1 MKKYIAMNRFKIVHG
16 KESDFENIWRKRENF
31 VKLSVKWIV
40 TVVLTSFSIYMVFAL
55 NPEGQLRILFNV
67 LTFAGIYGL
76 AAIGLNVHFGLTG
89 LLNFGHASFMG
100 VGAYVTLLLIPH
112 AAGREGQI
120 TETGLPFLLALVIG
134 ILSAALFGLLLGL
147 PAIRL
152 RGDYLAIVT
161 IAAAE
166 IFRLLVRDLESV
178 TGGVYG
184 IINFSDSLQKYRP
197 NFIETFVSK
206 YDLNAGQIWVGFLSW
221 VSIFFV
227 LLLLKRLNSSPWGR
241 ALRAVREDEDAV
253 RALGKNAVW
262 LKLQSFMLGAGI
274 AGLAGVFLAFNYG
287 SLQTTLFVPLLTF
300 YVWAIMILGGVGS
313 LSGPVFGSVIFWVI
327 ISETD
332 RLAALIFENANG
344 QQLAGV
350 RFVLVGLLIM
360 ILMIFRPS
368 GLLGKKEELLLNVK

>member
-1 MKKYIAMNRFKIVHG
+1 M
-16 KESDFENIWRKRENF
+16 
-31 VKLSVKWIV
+31 KLSIKWVV
-40 TVVLTSFSIYMVFAL
+40 TVVLTCFSIYMVFAL

-134 ILSAALFGLLLGL
+134 ILSASLFGLLLGL

-184 IINFSDSLQKYRP
+184 VINFSDSLQQYRP
-197 NFIETFVSK
+197 SFIETFVSK

>member
-1 MKKYIAMNRFKIVHG
+1 M
-16 KESDFENIWRKRENF
+16 
-31 VKLSVKWIV
+31 KLSIKWVV
-40 TVVLTSFSIYMVFAL
+40 TILITIFSIYLVFAL
-55 NPEGQLRILFNV
+55 NVEGPLRILFNL

-112 AAGREGQI
+112 AAGREGEI
-120 TETGLPFLLALVIG
+120 TESGLPFLLAVFIGVI
-134 ILSAALFGLLLGL
+134 AASLFGLLLGL

-166 IFRLLVRDLESV
+166 IFRLLVRDLESI

-197 NFIETFVSK
+197 IFLENFVSN
-206 YDLNAGQIWVGFLSW
+206 YELNPSQIWVGLLSW
-221 VSIFFV
+221 ISILFV
-227 LLLLKRLNSSPWGR
+227 LLILRRLTNSPWGR

-287 SLQTTLFVPLLTF
+287 SLQTTTFVPLLTF

-313 LSGPVFGSVIFWVI
+313 LSGPIFGSIIFWVI

-332 RLAALIFENANG
+332 KLASLIFENANG

>member
-1 MKKYIAMNRFKIVHG
+1 MKFSI
-16 KESDFENIWRKRENF
+16 
-31 VKLSVKWIV
+31 KWIV
-40 TVVLTSFSIYMVFAL
+40 SLLLSAFSIYMIFAL
-55 NPEGQLRILFNV
+55 YPVGQLRILFNV

-112 AAGREGQI
+112 AVGREGQI
-120 TETGLPFLLALVIG
+120 NETGLPFLLALVIG
-134 ILSAALFGLLLGL
+134 VVSASLFGLLLGL

-166 IFRLLVRDLESV
+166 IFRILVIDLESI

-184 IINFSDSLQKYRP
+184 IINYSDSLQQYRP
-197 NFIETFVSK
+197 NFIEIFVSK
-206 YDLNAGQIWVGFLSW
+206 YDLNAGQIWIGFLSW
-221 VSIFFV
+221 ISIFFV

-274 AGLAGVFLAFNYG
+274 AGLSGVLLAFNYG
-287 SLQTTLFVPLLTF
+287 SLQVTLFVPLLTF
-300 YVWAIMILGGVGS
+300 YIWAIMILGGVGS
-313 LSGPVFGSVIFWVI
+313 LSGPIFGSVIFWVI

-332 RLAALIFENANG
+332 RLASLIFANANG

-350 RFVLVGLLIM
+350 RFLLVGLLIM

>member
-1 MKKYIAMNRFKIVHG
+1 MNI
-16 KESDFENIWRKRENF
+16 SI
-31 VKLSVKWIV
+31 KWVV
-40 TVVLTSFSIYMVFAL
+40 TILLTIFSIYLVFVL
-55 NPEGQLRILFNV
+55 NEEGPLRILINL

-76 AAIGLNVHFGLTG
+76 AAIGLNVHFGWTG

-112 AAGREGQI
+112 AAGREGEI
-120 TETGLPFLLALVIG
+120 TESGLPFLLALLIGVI
-134 ILSAALFGLLLGL
+134 SASLFGLLLGL

-166 IFRLLVRDLESV
+166 IFRLLVRDLESI

-184 IINFSDSLQKYRP
+184 IINFSDSLQRYRP
-197 NFIETFVSK
+197 LFLENFVSK
-206 YDLNAGQIWVGFLSW
+206 YDLNPSQVWVGLLSW
-221 VSIFFV
+221 VSILFV
-227 LLLLKRLNSSPWGR
+227 LLILRRLTNSPWGR

-287 SLQTTLFVPLLTF
+287 SLQTTTFVPLLTF

-313 LSGPVFGSVIFWVI
+313 LSGPIFGSIIFWVI

-332 RLAALIFENANG
+332 KLASLIFENANG

-360 ILMIFRPS
+360 LLMIFRPS

>member
-1 MKKYIAMNRFKIVHG
+1 MKLTFKSSVTILLTILSIV
-16 KESDFENIWRKRENF
+16 
-31 VKLSVKWIV
+31 L
-40 TVVLTSFSIYMVFAL
+40 VFLL
-55 NPEGQLRILFNV
+55 NDEGEIPILFNL

-89 LLNFGHASFMG
+89 LLNFGHAAFMG
-100 VGAYVTLLLIPH
+100 LGAYVTILLIPH
-112 AAGREGQI
+112 AAGREGEI
-120 TETGLPFLLALVIG
+120 TVSGIPFFLALIIG
-134 ILSAALFGLLLGL
+134 IISAALFGLLLGL

-184 IINFSDSLQKYRP
+184 IINFSDALQQSRP
-197 NFIETFVSK
+197 GFINNFAST
-206 YDLNAGQIWVGFLSW
+206 YDLNPSQMWVAFLSW
-221 VSIFFV
+221 ASIFLV
-227 LLLLKRLNSSPWGR
+227 LLLLRRLTNSPWGR

-274 AGLAGVFLAFNYG
+274 AGLSGVLLAFNYG
-287 SLQTTLFVPLLTF
+287 TVQVSTFIPILTF

-313 LSGPVFGSVIFWVI
+313 LTGPIFGSVMFWVI
-327 ISETD
+327 ISETNGI
-332 RLAALIFENANG
+332 AQLIFENANG
-344 QQLAGV
+344 QQIAGV

-360 ILMIFRPS
+360 VLMIFRPS
-368 GLLGKKEELLLNVK
+368 GLMGKKEELLLDVK

>member
-1 MKKYIAMNRFKIVHG
+1 MKID
-16 KESDFENIWRKRENF
+16 S
-31 VKLSVKWIV
+31 KLIFAVF
-40 TVVLTSFSIYMVFAL
+40 LTFISIYLVFVL
-55 NPEGQLRILFNV
+55 NPEGPQRILFNL

-76 AAIGLNVHFGLTG
+76 SAIGLNIHFGWTG

-100 VGAYVTLLLIPH
+100 IGAYVTILLIPH
-112 AAGREGQI
+112 AAGREGEV
-120 TETGLPFLLALVIG
+120 TSTGLPFVFALIIG
-134 ILSAALFGLLLGL
+134 MIAAALFGLLLGL

-166 IFRLLVRDLESV
+166 IFRLLARDFESI

-184 IINFSDSLQKYRP
+184 IISFSDALQKYRLS
-197 NFIETFVSK
+197 FIDNALK
-206 YDLNAGQIWVGFLSW
+206 NYDFSPAQAWVGLLSW
-221 VSIFFV
+221 IFIILT
-227 LLLLKRLNSSPWGR
+227 LLLLRRLNSSPWGR

-274 AGLAGVFLAFNYG
+274 AGLAGVLLAFNYG
-287 SLQTTLFVPLLTF
+287 SLETTLFVPLLTF
-300 YVWAIMILGGVGS
+300 YIWAIMILGGVGS
-313 LSGPVFGSVIFWVI
+313 LTGPIFGSIIFWAI

-332 RLAALIFENANG
+332 RIAALIFENANG

-350 RFVLVGLLIM
+350 RFVLVGVLIM

-368 GLLGKKEELLLNVK
+368 GLLGKKEELLLDVK

>member
-1 MKKYIAMNRFKIVHG
+1 
-16 KESDFENIWRKRENF
+16 
-31 VKLSVKWIV
+31 VKLTFKSSVTILLTILSIV
-40 TVVLTSFSIYMVFAL
+40 LVFLL
-55 NPEGQLRILFNV
+55 NDEGEIPILFNL

-89 LLNFGHASFMG
+89 LLNFGHAAFMG
-100 VGAYVTLLLIPH
+100 IGAYVTILLIPH
-112 AAGREGQI
+112 AAGREGEI
-120 TETGLPFLLALVIG
+120 TSSGLPFFLAVVIG
-134 ILSAALFGLLLGL
+134 IISAALFGLLLGL

-184 IINFSDSLQKYRP
+184 IINFSDALQQSRP
-197 NFIETFVSK
+197 DFINNFAST
-206 YDLNAGQIWVGFLSW
+206 YDLNPSQMWVAFLSW

-227 LLLLKRLNSSPWGR
+227 LLLLKRLTNSPWGR

-274 AGLAGVFLAFNYG
+274 AGLSGVLLAFNYG
-287 SLQTTLFVPLLTF
+287 TVQVSTFIPILTF

-313 LSGPVFGSVIFWVI
+313 LTGPIFGSIMFWVI
-327 ISETD
+327 ISETNGI
-332 RLAALIFENANG
+332 AQLIFENANG
-344 QQLAGV
+344 QQIAGV

-360 ILMIFRPS
+360 VLMIFRPS
-368 GLLGKKEELLLNVK
+368 GLMGKKEELLLDVK

>member
-1 MKKYIAMNRFKIVHG
+1 MKLTFKSSVTILLTILSIV
-16 KESDFENIWRKRENF
+16 
-31 VKLSVKWIV
+31 L
-40 TVVLTSFSIYMVFAL
+40 VFLL
-55 NPEGQLRILFNV
+55 NDEGEIPILFNL

-89 LLNFGHASFMG
+89 LLNFGHAAFMG
-100 VGAYVTLLLIPH
+100 LGAYVTILLIPH
-112 AAGREGQI
+112 AAGREGEI
-120 TETGLPFLLALVIG
+120 TSSGLPFFLAVVIG
-134 ILSAALFGLLLGL
+134 IISAALFGLLLGL

-184 IINFSDSLQKYRP
+184 IINFSDALQQSRP
-197 NFIETFVSK
+197 DFINNFAST
-206 YDLNAGQIWVGFLSW
+206 YDLNPSQMWVAFLSW
-221 VSIFFV
+221 ASIFFV
-227 LLLLKRLNSSPWGR
+227 LLLLKRLTNSPWGR

-274 AGLAGVFLAFNYG
+274 AGLSGVLLAFNYG
-287 SLQTTLFVPLLTF
+287 TVQVSTFIPILTF

-313 LSGPVFGSVIFWVI
+313 LTGPIFGSIMFWVI
-327 ISETD
+327 ISETNGI
-332 RLAALIFENANG
+332 AQLIFENANG
-344 QQLAGV
+344 QQTAGV

-360 ILMIFRPS
+360 VLMIFRPS
-368 GLLGKKEELLLNVK
+368 GLMGKKEELLLDVK

>member
-1 MKKYIAMNRFKIVHG
+1 MKITNKVL
-16 KESDFENIWRKRENF
+16 F
-31 VKLSVKWIV
+31 VVF
-40 TVVLTSFSIYMVFAL
+40 LTGLSIYLVFAL
-55 NPEGQLRILFNV
+55 NPEGAPRILLNLF
-67 LTFAGIYGL
+67 TFAGIYGL
-76 AAIGLNVHFGLTG
+76 SAIGLNVHFGWTG

-100 VGAYVTLLLIPH
+100 VGAYVTLLLMPH
-112 AAGREGQI
+112 AAGREGEI
-120 TETGLPFLLALVIG
+120 TSTGLPFILALIIG

-166 IFRLLVRDLESV
+166 IFRLLVRDLESI

-184 IINFSDSLQKYRP
+184 IINYTENLQKYRP
-197 NFIETFVSK
+197 NFINSLSESSGFSPSQ
-206 YDLNAGQIWVGFLSW
+206 AWVCLVAW
-221 VSIFFV
+221 ISILITV
-227 LLLLKRLNSSPWGR
+227 LFLKRLNSSPWGR

-274 AGLAGVFLAFNYG
+274 AGLSGVLLAFNYG
-287 SLQTTLFVPLLTF
+287 SLETTVFVPLLTF
-300 YVWAIMILGGVGS
+300 YVWAIMILGGVGTIT
-313 LSGPVFGSVIFWVI
+313 GPIFGSIIFWVI

-332 RLAALIFENANG
+332 RLAFLLFENANG

-350 RFVLVGLLIM
+350 RFLLVGLLIM

-368 GLLGKKEELLLNVK
+368 GLLGKKEELLLDVK

>member
-1 MKKYIAMNRFKIVHG
+1 M
-16 KESDFENIWRKRENF
+16 
-31 VKLSVKWIV
+31 KLSIKWVV
-40 TVVLTSFSIYMVFAL
+40 TILITIFSIYLVFAL
-55 NPEGQLRILFNV
+55 IDEGPLRILFNL

-112 AAGREGQI
+112 AAGREGEI
-120 TETGLPFLLALVIG
+120 TESGLPFLLAVFIGVI
-134 ILSAALFGLLLGL
+134 AASLFGLLLGL

-166 IFRLLVRDLESV
+166 IFRLLVRDLESI

-197 NFIETFVSK
+197 IFLENFVSN
-206 YDLNAGQIWVGFLSW
+206 YELNPSQIWVGLLSW
-221 VSIFFV
+221 ISILFV
-227 LLLLKRLNSSPWGR
+227 LLILRRLTNSPWGR

-287 SLQTTLFVPLLTF
+287 SLQTTTFVPLLTF

-313 LSGPVFGSVIFWVI
+313 LSGPIFGSIIFWVI

-332 RLAALIFENANG
+332 KLASLIFENANG

>member
-1 MKKYIAMNRFKIVHG
+1 M
-16 KESDFENIWRKRENF
+16 
-31 VKLSVKWIV
+31 
-40 TVVLTSFSIYMVFAL
+40 
-55 NPEGQLRILFNV
+55 
-67 LTFAGIYGL
+67 

-112 AAGREGQI
+112 AAGREGEI
-120 TETGLPFLLALVIG
+120 TDTGLAFFPALIIG
-134 ILSAALFGLLLGL
+134 IIAAALFGLLLGL

-166 IFRLLVRDLESV
+166 IFRLLVRDLESI

-184 IINFSDSLQKYRP
+184 IINFSDSLQMYRP
-197 NFIETFVSK
+197 NFVENFAENLE
-206 YDLNAGQIWVGFLSW
+206 LNSSQLWVGLLSW
-221 VSIFFV
+221 ISIFFV
-227 LLLLKRLNSSPWGR
+227 LLLLKRLTNSPWGR

-274 AGLAGVFLAFNYG
+274 AGLAGVLLAFNYG
-287 SLQTTLFVPLLTF
+287 SLQTTTFVPLLTF

-313 LSGPVFGSVIFWVI
+313 LTGPIFGSIIFWVI

-332 RLAALIFENANG
+332 RLALLIFENANG

-360 ILMIFRPS
+360 LLMIFRPS
-368 GLLGKKEELLLNVK
+368 GLLGKKEELLLDVKSS

>member
-1 MKKYIAMNRFKIVHG
+1 MKITFKSSFTI
-16 KESDFENIWRKRENF
+16 
-31 VKLSVKWIV
+31 L
-40 TVVLTSFSIYMVFAL
+40 LTIFSIFLVFLL
-55 NPEGQLRILFNV
+55 NEEGEIPILFNL

-76 AAIGLNVHFGLTG
+76 AAVGLNVHFGLTG
-89 LLNFGHASFMG
+89 LLNFGHAAFMG
-100 VGAYVTLLLIPH
+100 LGAYVTVLLIPH
-112 AAGREGQI
+112 AAGSEGVVI
-120 TETGLPFLLALVIG
+120 TTGLPFFLALIIG
-134 ILSAALFGLLLGL
+134 IISAALFGLLLGL

-184 IINFSDSLQKYRP
+184 IINFSSSLQQYRLGFID
-197 NFIETFVSK
+197 NFASSNE
-206 YDLNAGQIWVGFLSW
+206 LNPSQIWVAFLSW
-221 VSIFFV
+221 TSIILV
-227 LLLLKRLNSSPWGR
+227 LLLLRRLTNSPWGR

-274 AGLAGVFLAFNYG
+274 AGLSGVLLAFNYG
-287 SLQTTLFVPLLTF
+287 TIQVSTFVPILTF

-313 LSGPVFGSVIFWVI
+313 LTGPIFGSIIFWVI
-327 ISETD
+327 ISETTGI
-332 RLAALIFENANG
+332 AQLIFENANG
-344 QQLAGV
+344 QQIAGV

-360 ILMIFRPS
+360 LLMIFRPS
-368 GLLGKKEELLLNVK
+368 GLMGKKEELLLDVK

>member
-1 MKKYIAMNRFKIVHG
+1 MKFSI
-16 KESDFENIWRKRENF
+16 
-31 VKLSVKWIV
+31 KWIV
-40 TVVLTSFSIYMVFAL
+40 TLLLTAFSIYMIFAL
-55 NPEGQLRILFNV
+55 NPVGQLRILFNV

-112 AAGREGQI
+112 AVGREGQI

-134 ILSAALFGLLLGL
+134 VVSASLFGLLLGL

-166 IFRLLVRDLESV
+166 IFRILVIDLESI

-184 IINFSDSLQKYRP
+184 IINYSDSLQQYRP
-197 NFIETFVSK
+197 NFIEIFVSK
-206 YDLNAGQIWVGFLSW
+206 YDLNAGQIWIGFLSW
-221 VSIFFV
+221 ISIFFV

-274 AGLAGVFLAFNYG
+274 AGLSGVLLAFNYG
-287 SLQTTLFVPLLTF
+287 SLQVTLFVPLLTF
-300 YVWAIMILGGVGS
+300 YIWAIMILGGVGS
-313 LSGPVFGSVIFWVI
+313 LSGPIFGSVIFWVI

-332 RLAALIFENANG
+332 RLASLIFANANG

-350 RFVLVGLLIM
+350 RFLLVGLLIM

>member
-1 MKKYIAMNRFKIVHG
+1 M
-16 KESDFENIWRKRENF
+16 
-31 VKLSVKWIV
+31 
-40 TVVLTSFSIYMVFAL
+40 
-55 NPEGQLRILFNV
+55 RILFNL

-112 AAGREGQI
+112 AAGREGEI
-120 TETGLPFLLALVIG
+120 TESGLPFLLALFIG
-134 ILSAALFGLLLGL
+134 IIAASLFGLLLGL

-166 IFRLLVRDLESV
+166 IFRLLVRDLESI

-184 IINFSDSLQKYRP
+184 IINFSDSLQQYRP
-197 NFIETFVSK
+197 IYFENFVSR
-206 YDLNAGQIWVGFLSW
+206 YELNPSQVWVGLLSW
-221 VSIFFV
+221 ISILFV
-227 LLLLKRLNSSPWGR
+227 LVILKRLTNSPWGR

-287 SLQTTLFVPLLTF
+287 SLQTTTFVPLLTF

-313 LSGPVFGSVIFWVI
+313 LSGPIFGSIIFWVI

-332 RLAALIFENANG
+332 KLAALIFENANG
-344 QQLAGV
+344 QQIAGV

-360 ILMIFRPS
+360 VLMIFRPS

>member
-1 MKKYIAMNRFKIVHG
+1 M
-16 KESDFENIWRKRENF
+16 
-31 VKLSVKWIV
+31 KLSIKWLV
-40 TVVLTSFSIYMVFAL
+40 TVLLTVFSIYMVFAL

-134 ILSAALFGLLLGL
+134 IASASLFGLLLGL

-184 IINFSDSLQKYRP
+184 IINFSDSLQQYRP
-197 NFIETFVSK
+197 NFIETFITK
-206 YDLNAGQIWVGFLSW
+206 YDLNAGQIWIGFLSW
-221 VSIFFV
+221 ISIFFI
-227 LLLLKRLNSSPWGR
+227 LLLLKRLTSSPWGR

-313 LSGPVFGSVIFWVI
+313 LTGPIFGSVIFWVI

-332 RLAALIFENANG
+332 RLAALFFENANG

-350 RFVLVGLLIM
+350 RFVLVALLIM
-360 ILMIFRPS
+360 ALMIFRPS

>member
-1 MKKYIAMNRFKIVHG
+1 MKFSI
-16 KESDFENIWRKRENF
+16 
-31 VKLSVKWIV
+31 KWIV
-40 TVVLTSFSIYMVFAL
+40 TLLLTAFSIYMIFVL
-55 NPEGQLRILFNV
+55 NPVGQLRILFNV

-112 AAGREGQI
+112 AAGREGEI
-120 TETGLPFLLALVIG
+120 TESGLPFLLAVFIGVI
-134 ILSAALFGLLLGL
+134 AASLFGLLLGL

-166 IFRLLVRDLESV
+166 IFRLLVRDLESI

-197 NFIETFVSK
+197 IFLENFVSN
-206 YDLNAGQIWVGFLSW
+206 YELNPSQIWVGLLSW
-221 VSIFFV
+221 ISILFV
-227 LLLLKRLNSSPWGR
+227 LLILRRLTNSPWGR

-287 SLQTTLFVPLLTF
+287 SLQTTTFVPLLTF

-313 LSGPVFGSVIFWVI
+313 LSGPIFGSIIFWVI

-332 RLAALIFENANG
+332 KLASLIFENANG

>member
-1 MKKYIAMNRFKIVHG
+1 M
-16 KESDFENIWRKRENF
+16 
-31 VKLSVKWIV
+31 KLSVKWIV

-134 ILSAALFGLLLGL
+134 VVSASLFGLLLGL

-166 IFRLLVRDLESV
+166 IFRILVIDLESI

-184 IINFSDSLQKYRP
+184 IINYSDSLQQYRP
-197 NFIETFVSK
+197 NFIEIFVSK
-206 YDLNAGQIWVGFLSW
+206 YDLNAGQIWIGFLSW
-221 VSIFFV
+221 ISIFFV

-274 AGLAGVFLAFNYG
+274 AGLSGVLLAFNYG
-287 SLQTTLFVPLLTF
+287 SLQVTLFVPLLTF
-300 YVWAIMILGGVGS
+300 YIWAIMILGGVGS
-313 LSGPVFGSVIFWVI
+313 LSGPIFGSVIFWVI

-332 RLAALIFENANG
+332 RLASLIFANANG

-350 RFVLVGLLIM
+350 RFLLVGLLIM